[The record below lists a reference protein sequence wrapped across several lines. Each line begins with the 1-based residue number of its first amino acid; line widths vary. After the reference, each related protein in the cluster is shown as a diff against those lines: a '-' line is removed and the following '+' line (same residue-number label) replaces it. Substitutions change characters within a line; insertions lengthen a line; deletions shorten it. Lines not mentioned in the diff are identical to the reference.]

1 MSSLNQATIIGRL
14 GQDPT
19 VRYMPDGTAVT
30 TLSVATSE
38 SWKDKATG
46 EKKEAVEWHRISL
59 FGRTAE
65 VAGEYLSKGDM
76 ALFQGKIKTRKFV
89 NKDGHEQ
96 YTTEIHAQEIKMLQ
110 TGGRDDGGER
120 TERQSRDRDNYAEQR
135 GMAPAPR
142 PAPTTRMQQAAPPA
156 PAPRQAARSAVP
168 FDDMD
173 DDVPF

>member
-65 VAGEYLSKGDM
+65 VAGEYLRKGDM

-96 YTTEIHAQEIKMLQ
+96 YTTEIHAQEMKMLQ

-120 TERQSRDRDNYAEQR
+120 QPRGQDDDLRSQR

-142 PAPTTRMQQAAPPA
+142 PAPRTRMEQATPPAPRPA
-156 PAPRQAARSAVP
+156 PAPRAANG

-173 DDVPF
+173 DDIPF